1 MNLDDMTKLNK
12 VLSQRIEGAGSGAA
26 NGTAVDIDPRNIVS
40 VGVPTITTCV
50 ITYVHGVTEKTITY
64 TLNGQ
69 NAAEKLLNA
78 QKCRDYFI
86 ANGHNGLGFGKTVTS
101 PTLIVDAGLLFT
113 SGTLSTV
120 ITTIAF
126 A

>member
-12 VLSQRIEGAGSGAA
+12 VLSQRMEGAGSGAA

-40 VGVPTITTCV
+40 VGVPTVTTCV
-50 ITYVHGVTEKTITY
+50 VTYVHGVTEKTITY
-64 TLNGQ
+64 TLNGT

-78 QKCRDYFI
+78 QKVRNWLM

-101 PTLIVDAGLLFT
+101 PSLIADAGLVFT
-113 SGTLSTV
+113 GGTLSTV